1 MSVNATSSSS
11 EKFDRSSHPPRLLLP
26 PTSHDPQSLCEYTPL
41 ALSSTRTVL
50 TSFSASELPRLVTAS
65 PGVVHLAATNAAM
78 ESVVPATTTQP
89 FGLVNADL
97 ARSVATA
104 ATLVPG
110 ARTFPGSMDA
120 YGRDFIHA
128 G

>member
-1 MSVNATSSSS
+1 M
-11 EKFDRSSHPPRLLLP
+11 LLP
-26 PTSHDPQSLCEYTPL
+26 PTSHDPHNLCEYTPL
-41 ALSSTRTVL
+41 ALSSTLRVL

-78 ESVVPATTTQP
+78 ESVVPATTTHP
-89 FGLVNADL
+89 LGLVKTFR
-97 ARSVATA
+97 ARSVAIGETF
-104 ATLVPG
+104 VPG
-110 ARTFPGSMDA
+110 ARTFPGSMDT